1 MPPRARADKPEGHD
15 LSGAVRSAANRRAD
29 SELGLTISPRV
40 TNHGPWGS
48 STDGARRLRAFRCL
62 AMAVGSVMVAALITA
77 VSLHSP
83 PLPLTLGVASEAATG
98 PADFAAVTG
107 VPASIQGWY
116 ESWADD
122 TPFDS
127 ARADA
132 ARAAGALPMLTW
144 EPWVPNGDVNQPD
157 YALGRIAEGDHDAYI
172 TAFAQQV
179 HSWGGVLALRFAHEL
194 DAPTYPWG
202 AGVNGNT
209 AAQAVAAW
217 RHVHDLFAAAGAD
230 VIWVW
235 CVNVHGSG
243 TAAYAPLYPGDDDV
257 DWIALDGYNGGTAL
271 PWGGWRT
278 PDQVFGASLD
288 DLRALSDK
296 PAVITE
302 VGSAEDGGDK
312 ADWIH
317 DLFTFVKDRRL
328 RALVWFDVAKEADW
342 RINSSP
348 ASIAA
353 FRAEAAAPGRLG
365 PPPIPTRFAR
375 P

>member
-1 MPPRARADKPEGHD
+1 
-15 LSGAVRSAANRRAD
+15 
-29 SELGLTISPRV
+29 
-40 TNHGPWGS
+40 
-48 STDGARRLRAFRCL
+48 
-62 AMAVGSVMVAALITA
+62 MAVALVLAGSLVTA
-77 VSLHSP
+77 VSVGNP
-83 PLPLTLGVASEAATG
+83 PVPLTLGVASEDATG
-98 PADFAAVTG
+98 PAAFAAASG
-107 VPASIQGWY
+107 VPAAIQGWY
-116 ESWADD
+116 ESWAGD
-122 TPFDS
+122 TPFDT

-144 EPWVPNGDVNQPD
+144 EPWAPDGGVDQPD

-172 TAFAQQV
+172 TAFARQV
-179 HSWGGVLALRFAHEL
+179 HDWGGVLALRFAHEL

-217 RHVHDLFAAAGAD
+217 RRVHDLFAAAGAK
-230 VIWVW
+230 VVWVW

-243 TAAYAPLYPGDDDV
+243 TADYAPLFPGDDDV
-257 DWIALDGYNGGTAL
+257 DWIALDGYNGGTSL

-278 PDQVFGASLD
+278 PDEVFGQSLH
-288 DLRALSDK
+288 DLRELSGK

-312 ADWIH
+312 ANWIH
-317 DLFTFVKDRRL
+317 ELFTFVKERRI
-328 RALVWFDVAKEADW
+328 RSLVWFDVAKEADW
-342 RINSSP
+342 RIDSSP
-348 ASIAA
+348 ASAAA

-365 PPPIPTRFAR
+365 PPPMPDRFVR